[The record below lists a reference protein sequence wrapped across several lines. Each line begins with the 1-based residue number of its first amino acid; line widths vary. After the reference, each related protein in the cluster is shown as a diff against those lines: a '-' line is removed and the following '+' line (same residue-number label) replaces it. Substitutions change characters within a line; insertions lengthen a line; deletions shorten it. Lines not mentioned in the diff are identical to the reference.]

1 MLLCDDSTIEDLFY
15 CASAWP
21 KTCLFFCRQF
31 FSLGLES
38 VEDNS
43 ERDLAEMADQAG
55 GTIVLTWLEVASL
68 S

>member
-1 MLLCDDSTIEDLFY
+1 MFL
-15 CASAWP
+15 
-21 KTCLFFCRQF
+21 
-31 FSLGLES
+31 SLGLES